1 MMPLVPSVL
10 DLCRLMVYNQKEEIM
25 TFLGNGYDG
34 GDGGGVG

>member
-1 MMPLVPSVL
+1 
-10 DLCRLMVYNQKEEIM
+10 MVYNQKEEIM